1 MDRRLLMALTLAAGC
16 TSAPTVITPPPP
28 PAGIDATILDRSAD
42 PCADFYQFACGG
54 WLARTEIPPDRPTW
68 SRGFSEIQER
78 NLAIEKQILEDY
90 AAGQKLDD
98 VPEAKKLGDYFAAC
112 MDEQAVE
119 KANLAPLETELARLR
134 VRDAASLEQAVAR
147 LQNDGIRALFTLGED
162 QDARDATQVVAT
174 LGQGGMGL
182 PDRDYYLRDDPK
194 TQRTRD
200 AYLAHVQKMLELSG
214 VAPADAQTQARSI
227 FHLEKELATAALS
240 RVDRRDPQKT
250 YHRLELAGLTQLAP
264 HFDWAALFVDLGHP
278 GLKAINV
285 SEPEFFKELDALVQ
299 ATPPAD
305 WNAYL
310 RWHLLNAAAP
320 ALPARFV
327 DEDFAFTRELT
338 GAPQNLP
345 RWKRCVASTDKN
357 LGFALAHAYVKRV
370 FPPESRQVATDLV
383 KEIESGFGSNLDGLA
398 WMDAATKQKAQ
409 AKLSAVANQVGYPET
424 WRSYDA
430 LEIQRDAYLRDV
442 FAGRAFDLQYE
453 LDKVG
458 RPVDKA
464 EWHMTP
470 PTVNAYYSDSLN
482 QMVFLAGILQPP
494 FFGRESAAPVN
505 YGGIGM
511 VVGHELTHGFD
522 DKGRQFDAS
531 GNLADW
537 WSPEAGKAF
546 TERASCVQ
554 KQFDGYVAVD
564 DVHVNG
570 ALTLGENIADLGGM
584 KLSFAAMQAREA
596 KTPSAAAEFT
606 PEQAFFLGQAQAW
619 CRKDREPY
627 ARLLATIDP
636 HSPAKWRVVGPMSN
650 LPQFAA
656 AWHCPATAQMVRP
669 AETRCE
675 VW

>member
-1 MDRRLLMALTLAAGC
+1 MDRRLLIALTLAAGC
-16 TSAPTVITPPPP
+16 TSAPPVATPPPA
-28 PAGIDATILDRSAD
+28 PAGIDTSILDRATD
-42 PCADFYQFACGG
+42 PCADFYQFACGA

-78 NLAIEKQILEDY
+78 NLATEKQILEDY
-90 AAGQKLDD
+90 AAGQKLDEI
-98 VPEAKKLGDYFAAC
+98 PEAKKLGDYYAAC
-112 MDEQAVE
+112 MDEAAVE
-119 KANLAPLETELARLR
+119 KANLAPLETELARLH

-147 LQNDGIRALFTLGED
+147 LQNDGVRALFTLGED
-162 QDARDATQVVAT
+162 QDARDATQVIAV

-214 VAPADAQTQARSI
+214 VPLAEAQSQARAI

-250 YHRLELAGLTQLAP
+250 YHRLELAGLIQIAP

-285 SEPEFFKELDALVQ
+285 REPEFFKELDALVQ
-299 ATPPAD
+299 STPPAD
-305 WNAYL
+305 LNAYL

-320 ALPARFV
+320 TLPARFV

-345 RWKRCVASTDKN
+345 RWKRCVASTDRN

-383 KEIESGFGSNLDGLA
+383 KEIESGFGADVQGLA
-398 WMDAATKQKAQ
+398 WMDAVTKQKAQ
-409 AKLSAVANQVGYPET
+409 AKLAAVANQVGYPEN
-424 WRSYDA
+424 WRNYDA
-430 LEIQRDAYLRDV
+430 LEIQRDAYLHDA
-442 FAGRAFDLQYE
+442 FAGRAFDVQYE
-453 LDKVG
+453 LNKVG
-458 RPVDKA
+458 KPVDKA
-464 EWHMTP
+464 EWDMTP

-494 FFGRESAAPVN
+494 FFGPQSAAPVN

-522 DKGRQFDAS
+522 DKGRQYDAS
-531 GNLADW
+531 GNLSDW
-537 WSPEAGKAF
+537 WSPEAGKEF
-546 TERASCVQ
+546 TARASCVE

-584 KLSFAAMQAREA
+584 KLAFAAMQAREA

-606 PEQAFFLGQAQAW
+606 PEQTYFLGQAQAW

-627 ARLLATIDP
+627 ARLLATVDP
-636 HSPAKWRVVGPMSN
+636 HSPARWRVVGPISN
-650 LPQFAA
+650 MPQFAA
-656 AWHCPATAQMVRP
+656 AWHCPATAPMVR
-669 AETRCE
+669 AADARCE